1 MAKNKKKDGDQLV
14 KTLERKLA
22 KVRKKLK
29 KATKGPKG
37 KKK

>member
-1 MAKNKKKDGDQLV
+1 MAKNKKDGDELV
-14 KTLERKLA
+14 KTLERKLK